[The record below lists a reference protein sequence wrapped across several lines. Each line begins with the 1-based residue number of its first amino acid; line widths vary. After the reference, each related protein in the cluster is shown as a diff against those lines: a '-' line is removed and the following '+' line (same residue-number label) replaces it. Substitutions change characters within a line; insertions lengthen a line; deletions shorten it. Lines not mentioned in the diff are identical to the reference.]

1 MLFRLDHTGKVNLVP
16 RADGSVSVVLDIA
29 LPGVY
34 KYGDE
39 LELVEEDVLNDPA
52 YLLSLSNGV
61 VCNDHPNEPVTADN
75 VKQYNDGNLGETVQP
90 SKDGGPI
97 SAPAIIR
104 DAKLLNDVMSG
115 KKKQVSAGYS
125 VELDTDPTTS
135 KGVHPKYGRFTRR
148 QKRRISNHVAIVAQ
162 ARHGVRARVRTDSA
176 GNEWSEQIDPNEGQ
190 TMLVSPELR
199 ARLDA
204 LGVAKDCTD
213 PVVIAAALLK
223 ADTDAKTALAAE
235 KARADA
241 AEGARAAADLAKTK
255 AEADLAT
262 EKKARADAAA
272 APLRLD
278 AFAEAAPL
286 VARAQVLGVKVEG
299 TAADLRKAIVL
310 KVYPEARKDASDDYY
325 SGFLANE
332 KPADPY
338 KVTFEP
344 PVKKD
349 PLLVTDNVPKY

>member
-16 RADGSVSVVLDIA
+16 RADGSVAVVLDIA

-39 LELVEEDVLNDPA
+39 LELVEEEVLNDPA
-52 YLLSLSNGV
+52 YLLSVANGV
-61 VCNDHPNEPVTADN
+61 ICNDHPTEPVTAEN
-75 VKQYNDGNLGETVQP
+75 VKKYNDGNLGEKVEP

-125 VELDTDPTTS
+125 VELDTDPATS

-148 QKRRISNHVAIVAQ
+148 QKRRINNHVAIVAQ
-162 ARHGVRARVRTDSA
+162 ARHGARARVRTDSA

-213 PVVIAAALLK
+213 PVVIAAALVK
-223 ADTDAKTALAAE
+223 DADAQAG
-235 KARADA
+235 RADA
-241 AEGARAAADLAKTK
+241 ADQAKAAADLAKTA
-255 AEADLAT
+255 AETALAV

-310 KVYPEARKDASDDYY
+310 KVYPDARKDASDDYY

-349 PLLVTDNVPKY
+349 PLLVTDNVPKF